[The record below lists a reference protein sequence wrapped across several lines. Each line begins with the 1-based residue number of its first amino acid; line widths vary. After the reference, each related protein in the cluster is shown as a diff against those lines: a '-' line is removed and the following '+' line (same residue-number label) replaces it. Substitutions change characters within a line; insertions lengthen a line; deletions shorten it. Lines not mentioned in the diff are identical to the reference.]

1 MRAQGKISKLSEQV
15 DIEFLETCKSG
26 DQFEVDFP
34 PAAGD
39 DDKARLTLTALFINM
54 LFYEA
59 GRGTCC
65 GC

>member
-1 MRAQGKISKLSEQV
+1 MRAQGKINKLSDKFDV
-15 DIEFLETCKSG
+15 EFVESG

>member
-1 MRAQGKISKLSEQV
+1 MTMYECMFAISP
-15 DIEFLETCKSG
+15 F
-26 DQFEVDFP
+26 
-34 PAAGD
+34 AAGD